1 MSSNIKMKKNSRKV
15 YKRFQRNKKGMRT
28 VAFGLAAIMV
38 LSIFSA
44 NVSSIVDLLTAYA
57 ADSDAVYYSADL
69 TLYDYYTDSE
79 IKGGGDNNAN
89 DGTNKNTIFNT
100 ALYDSGY
107 STKAADDTHTW
118 SNGNLKYFPLY
129 LGLQFPGSNGNNFMK
144 DSSSNKYNYSM
155 TANSQ
160 ANSGT
165 SGAALG
171 LVDSKLSNGV
181 LTQGDATV
189 TLPYFDEE
197 FLTAPLGRILSSDSI
212 SSLGVSNYTS
222 KTLGKVSSG
231 YKFNFVKVGDYY
243 VYDSANYGLDYSN
256 KTFTTSVSGG
266 TKYNDIP
273 GKPGFFPWRYL
284 GNSSQNFGYAAKF
297 SIPFTMS
304 SDGTIVQ
311 MNSDGTTS
319 SGNNPIEFQFR
330 GDDDVW
336 VFIDDQLVLDVG
348 GAHGAVSGNINFK
361 DKKATTEYIKTSTM
375 YNQSGNASVGAG
387 TSSDLTTIFD
397 ELGLYKDVTRQ
408 HTLTVYYIERGSLE
422 SNCYISFNFQIA
434 DSISVANKV
443 DTSKVNSYFLEET
456 KAVAAKEGVEYVIAS
471 NSATSTLKS
480 PDLDRQGEGIVETS
494 ELCTVS
500 FNTGGAE
507 YGSYDSYKV
516 VKDTTIMLPN
526 GYNLSRTGW
535 RLKGWSVNSDG
546 SGALYNSYTVTSSIT
561 FYAVWEKMPI
571 KEVPEPLLLYVNS
584 SYELVSV
591 NGGTDKYKN
600 VTGNNYI
607 ANYTADGN
615 RTFWVQVK
623 VGTENKQHPSNDGGY
638 TFNDPNSTNAR
649 SGDHLNLTAGGAY
662 AFVLNSGTSSTL
674 YKYTNYSASSF
685 AEIDETNAAGFV
697 AAHFNLYNKLVA
709 ARTQLGSSDNPDLL
723 AVYSEA
729 LEYYKTVQYS
739 ADAAAQMNQYASD
752 LEANAVAY
760 DHAYS
765 YSSATTKLY
774 IYSEMDISGQ
784 SVTVTNSHGLSPAAF
799 TISKLSNVPA
809 GATDTSSNYYVAEV
823 PASIVDTKTPQGG
836 GTSIVDNITPKLSF
850 TVGSNTVTTTV
861 DEVKAVS
868 SSYPCYYA
876 TKSDWKDIT
885 VPWVSYSYSGNK
897 IIWFYGNPGEVTY
910 TSEDGNDV
918 KKVNAKKDIEG
929 YYYVEVPT
937 TVTKT
942 DANGSTT
949 GNVKLS
955 FNLNGAVSTTVA
967 AAASGKTAP
976 CYFNTGVGNSGWY
989 NLVVL
994 ANSTAGYGYVWCSG
1008 NTTSGASVTYPL
1020 GNNTWT
1026 DTDKFV
1032 KLITVDG
1039 NYNYCYMPYQ
1049 SGVSFKVRDLSG
1061 NAVSSQNMTLLDYD
1075 AVYGNDIN
1083 WHPSITDPANSE
1095 FYNKFYELTATRKAT
1110 TLLSSYVQTSALS
1123 AQSVTIVSD
1132 DIKNDDSTIADGE
1145 NSTDKLP
1152 SDDAQQAD
1160 ESSKAGESADA
1171 VDDEALSVSGAG
1183 VGQFDNDGTK
1193 YAYATATNFKLFD
1206 NYFSEITG
1214 GAQEFLVRQ
1223 TNTSGN
1229 GAFNLMFDQR
1239 ARFTYQFRR
1248 FSGIKIAQTGTSYE
1262 FDNINDIHNGNTV
1275 IAATDTPKYG
1285 QATTDKA
1292 LYNRYSTKWVVTDE
1306 DGGQITSSR
1315 QNYNVHPIATSEVT
1329 NGANTSIVTNSTN
1342 NSLYLDNI
1350 IKTADTNTGIHLT
1363 ATFTNTV
1370 LTGDLTITKTL
1381 TANAIEAIRD
1391 YRAEHSDYDPEFAF
1405 QISFSNVFGGDS
1417 ASAVYDGTYYIN
1429 GTTEST
1435 TYQTVGGV
1443 NNCIVMKYSDLYN
1456 DDGSSKNYSVVI
1468 KGVPVQTNYT
1478 IKEVIVNNENEPS
1491 LNLQSVT
1498 QAVLTTKTSLTPDGN
1513 KAVTGEITA
1522 ASSTTGAETDTNLQT
1537 GALAQYYTA
1546 VTGSSNFSV
1555 EFVNDIDS
1563 AYIIITKIINELY
1576 YGPNDNPAGLLGTGA
1591 VVGGVTLT
1599 EDEKLIDPNGY
1610 EAATNA
1616 EQTFIFKITEY
1627 AGMDGNGNLTGK
1639 TGEFYETISFPKG
1652 SVLSKSKIVKVDPTK
1667 YYTVEEVSDWSWKY
1681 TLENTTVTK
1690 NGINGNSV
1698 SNKVATVHNFAEKA
1712 TFNSTTYNRTDTVT
1726 FTNNKKTDDTED
1738 VEGDTSIMINII
1750 RKAS

>member
-1 MSSNIKMKKNSRKV
+1 MSSNVKMKKSANKIYR
-15 YKRFQRNKKGMRT
+15 RFSRNKKGMRT
-28 VAFGLAAIMV
+28 VAFSLAAIMV

-44 NVSSIVDLLTAYA
+44 NISSIVDLLTAYA
-57 ADSDAVYYSADL
+57 ADSDAIYYAADL

-89 DGTNKNTIFNT
+89 DGANKNTIFNT

-107 STKAADDTHTW
+107 ATKAADDTHTW
-118 SNGNLKYFPLY
+118 SNENLKYFPLY
-129 LGLQFPGSNGNNFMK
+129 LGLQFPGNNGNNFMK
-144 DSSSNKYNYSM
+144 NSSGNKYNYSI
-155 TANSQ
+155 TANSE

-171 LVDSKLSNGV
+171 LVDSQLSNGV

-189 TLPYFDEE
+189 ALPYFDEE
-197 FLTAPLGRILSSDSI
+197 FLTSPIGRILSTDSV
-212 SSLGVSNYTS
+212 SSLGVSDYTS

-231 YKFNFVKVGDYY
+231 YKFNFVKVGNYY
-243 VYDSANYGLDYSN
+243 IYDSENYGLNYSDKN
-256 KTFTTSVSGG
+256 FTASVSGG
-266 TKYNDIP
+266 TKYNDLY
-273 GKPGFFPWRYL
+273 GAPGFFPWRYL

-319 SGNNPIEFQFR
+319 SGTDPIEFKFK

-348 GAHGAVSGNINFK
+348 GAHGAVAGNINFK
-361 DKKATTEYIKTSTM
+361 DKTATTENIKTSTM

-387 TSSDLTTIFD
+387 TSKDLTTILD
-397 ELGLYKDVTRQ
+397 NLGLYDDATRQ

-434 DSISVANKV
+434 DSISVANKL

-471 NSATSTLKS
+471 NSVTSSMSS
-480 PDLDRQGEGIVETS
+480 PDLDRQGESIVQTS
-494 ELCTVS
+494 ELCTVN
-500 FNTGGAE
+500 FDTGGAE

-516 VKDTTIMLPN
+516 VKGTTVVLPS

-535 RLKGWSVNSDG
+535 RLKGWSLNSDG
-546 SGALYNSYTVTSSIT
+546 SGTLYNSYKVQSPIT
-561 FYAVWEKMPI
+561 FYASWEKMPI
-571 KEVPEPLLLYVNS
+571 KEVPEPLLLYVKS
-584 SYELVSV
+584 SYALDST
-591 NGGTDKYKN
+591 GSSMDKYKN
-600 VTGNNYI
+600 VTDNNYI
-607 ANYTADGN
+607 ANYTADGSQ
-615 RTFWVQVK
+615 TFWVKVK
-623 VGTENKQHPSNDGGY
+623 VGTENKQHPSNDSGY

-649 SGDHLNLTAGGAY
+649 NGDHLNLTAGGAY
-662 AFVLNSGTSSTL
+662 AFVLESGTSSTL
-674 YKYTNYSASSF
+674 YKYTDYSASSF
-685 AEIDETNAAGFV
+685 AAIDETNAAGFV
-697 AAHFNLYNKLVA
+697 AAHFNLYNKLVD
-709 ARTQLGSSDNPDLL
+709 ARTQLSSSDNPDLL

-729 LEYYKTVQYS
+729 LDYYKTVQYS
-739 ADAAAQMNQYASD
+739 SDAAAKMNQYASD

-760 DHAYS
+760 DHVYS

-774 IYSEMDISGQ
+774 IYSETDISGQ

-823 PASIVDTKTPQGG
+823 PTSIVDTKTPQGG
-836 GTSIVDNITPKLSF
+836 GAAVVANITPQLSF
-850 TVGSNTVTTTV
+850 TVGSTTVTTTV

-876 TKSDWKDIT
+876 TKSEWKDIT
-885 VPWVSYSYSGNK
+885 AAWVSYSYSTNK

-918 KKVNAKKDIEG
+918 KKVTAKKDIEG
-929 YYYVEVPT
+929 YYYVEVPK

-942 DANGSTT
+942 DAEGSTT

-967 AAASGKTAP
+967 DLVSGKTAP
-976 CYFNTGVGNSGWY
+976 CYFNTGVNTSGWY
-989 NLVVL
+989 NLLTVVVNAPSWWSEINVWGAEGTPL
-994 ANSTAGYGYVWCSG
+994 EGGTWPTDAIPMVATGNSGYYYYYLPQSTNVFVFMADKTNVASSGVTYQSADVCFYDGNKDTLFDGAGNADPYSKVTYS
-1008 NTTSGASVTYPL
+1008 NTKYIAETTSGSADSTY
-1020 GNNTWT
+1020 
-1026 DTDKFV
+1026 
-1032 KLITVDG
+1032 
-1039 NYNYCYMPYQ
+1039 Y
-1049 SGVSFKVRDLSG
+1049 
-1061 NAVSSQNMTLLDYD
+1061 A
-1075 AVYGNDIN
+1075 
-1083 WHPSITDPANSE
+1083 
-1095 FYNKFYELTATRKAT
+1095 LTATRKAT

-1123 AQSVTIVSD
+1123 VLSVD
-1132 DIKNDDSTIADGE
+1132 DVLDDVTNDDSTVADEE
-1145 NSTDKLP
+1145 NSTENQTNE
-1152 SDDAQQAD
+1152 AA
-1160 ESSKAGESADA
+1160 
-1171 VDDEALSVSGAG
+1171 DEALSVSGAG
-1183 VGQFDNDGTK
+1183 VGQFNNDGTK
-1193 YAYATATNFKLFD
+1193 YAYATATNFKLYD
-1206 NYFSEITG
+1206 NYFSEVTG

-1229 GAFNLMFDQR
+1229 GEFNLMFDQR

-1248 FSGIKIAQTGTSYE
+1248 FSGIKIAQTGTSYK
-1262 FDNINDIHNGNTV
+1262 FTSADDIHNGNTV
-1275 IAATDTPKYG
+1275 IAAADTPKYG
-1285 QATTDKA
+1285 QASTDKA
-1292 LYNRYSTKWVVTDE
+1292 LYNRYSTKWVVEDE
-1306 DGGQITSSR
+1306 DGGKITSSR
-1315 QNYNVHPIATSEVT
+1315 ENYNVHPIATSEVT
-1329 NGANTSIVTNSTN
+1329 NGDNTSIVTKSTN

-1350 IKTADTNTGIHLT
+1350 IKEADTNTGIHLT

-1405 QISFSNVFGGDS
+1405 RISFSNVFGGDS

-1435 TYQTVGGV
+1435 AYQTVGGV
-1443 NNCIVMKYSDLYN
+1443 NNCIVMKYSDLYD
-1456 DDGSSKNYSVVI
+1456 DDGNSKNYSVVI
-1468 KGVPVQTNYT
+1468 KGVPVQTDYAVR
-1478 IKEVIVNNENEPS
+1478 EVIVNNENEPS

-1498 QAVLTTKTSLTPDGN
+1498 QSVLTNETSLTPDEN
-1513 KAVTGEITA
+1513 KTVTGEITA
-1522 ASSTTGAETDTNLQT
+1522 ASSETGVETDTNLQT
-1537 GALAQYYTA
+1537 GAIAQYYTA
-1546 VTGSSNFSV
+1546 VTGSSDFSV

-1563 AYIIITKIINELY
+1563 AYLIITKMINELY
-1576 YGPNDNPAGLLGTGA
+1576 YGPNDNPAGLLGSEA

-1599 EDEKLIDPNGY
+1599 EAEKMLDPNGY

-1627 AGMDGNGNLTGK
+1627 AGMDGNGSLTGK

-1667 YYTVEEVSDWSWKY
+1667 YYTVEEVVDWSWKY
-1681 TLENTTVTK
+1681 TLDNTTVTK
-1690 NGINGNSV
+1690 NGINGNGV
-1698 SNKVATVHNFAEKA
+1698 SDKVATVHNFAEQA

-1726 FTNNKKTDDTED
+1726 FTNSKKTDNTED

-1750 RKAS
+1750 RKVS